1 MTLLRFDSFIKRYG
15 YHIILEIDQV
25 EIPEGLHL
33 LQGPNG
39 SGKSTLLKVL
49 SGLIPFEGK
58 IRLMDEIDLQ
68 KDRKAHRRRVSYCEA
83 EPLFPEFLTGS
94 YLVEMFMK
102 LKSGTQEELDE
113 IKSALGI
120 TDYLEHKI
128 GSYSSGMKKKL
139 ALLLAFLGSPSL
151 ILLDEPLNTL
161 DQISQEAL
169 KRLILL
175 YREKGSSI
183 MLATHQDI
191 SELDLPIELFFRIH
205 DQKLLQYESSI

>member
-1 MTLLRFDSFIKRYG
+1 
-15 YHIILEIDQV
+15 
-25 EIPEGLHL
+25 
-33 LQGPNG
+33 
-39 SGKSTLLKVL
+39 
-49 SGLIPFEGK
+49 
-58 IRLMDEIDLQ
+58 MDEIDLQ
-68 KDRKAHRRRVSYCEA
+68 KDRKEHRRRVSYCEA

-161 DQISQEAL
+161 DQVSQEAL

-183 MLATHQDI
+183 ILATHQDI

>member
-1 MTLLRFDSFIKRYG
+1 MTLLHFQSFIKRYG
-15 YHIILEIDQV
+15 HIVILRIEELEIPQ
-25 EIPEGLHL
+25 GLHL

-58 IRLMDEIDLQ
+58 ISLLADIELQ
-68 KDRKAHRRRVSYCEA
+68 KDRKEHRRRVSYCEA

-102 LKSGTQEELDE
+102 LKEGSEEELAE
-113 IKSALGI
+113 IKTALGI
-120 TDYLEHKI
+120 TNYLEQKI

-139 ALLLAFLGSPSL
+139 ALLLAFLGRPDF

-161 DQISQEAL
+161 DQVSQEAL
-169 KRLILL
+169 KALILT

-191 SELDLPIELFFRIH
+191 IELDLPIDHYYRIQ
-205 DQKLLQYESSI
+205 DQKLRQYESSI

>member
-15 YHIILEIDQV
+15 YHIILEIDKV

-58 IRLMDEIDLQ
+58 ISLMNEVDLQ
-68 KDRKAHRRRVSYCEA
+68 KDRKEHRRRVSYCEA

-161 DQISQEAL
+161 DQVSQEAL

-175 YREKGSSI
+175 YGEKGSSI
-183 MLATHQDI
+183 ILATHQDI